1 MSCCSSKTKCCPS
14 SSSVGVEKPQ
24 ECVKENKSDA
34 QEEELRKL
42 VRTHYANIVCNKT
55 EGECGSCFMPN
66 KSTEYAIKLGYN
78 LDDLKEIP
86 EEANLGQGCGNPIV
100 FSQIKP
106 GEVVLDLGSGA
117 GFDAFLAAKAVGKLL
132 NNSLCVESNN

>member
-1 MSCCSSKTKCCPS
+1 MSCCSSNAKCCPS
-14 SSSVGVEKPQ
+14 PSSGAVKNPK
-24 ECVKENKSDA
+24 ECVNERKSDN

-78 LDDLKEIP
+78 VDDLKAIP
-86 EEANLGQGCGNPIV
+86 QEANLGQGCGNPIV
-100 FSQIKP
+100 FSKLKP

-117 GFDAFLAAKAVGKLL
+117 GFDAFLAAKAVGKL
-132 NNSLCVESNN
+132 